1 MEINSI
7 SSQNSNNQPFQST
20 LQKSNQKQQIINCI
34 KQKQKKF
41 TQNLFMENQNEN
53 PVETKGQVEISQNLQ
68 NQESQ
73 LNNEDNEVNT
83 KPEELE
89 EKSEKEKVDNQ
100 SKIDQQIN
108 NQLIEVENQEENE
121 LQQQK
126 QNPVL
131 IGQDNLNIQEY
142 LEKQLERYKK
152 IEAQCVQQK
161 DKKVIKRIMSTLEGQ
176 LEKLKLNN
184 LDQITNDISNFGGI
198 SLIKELEQTEE
209 SFFSQS
215 KIQVHLKEIYKFYSK
230 IFYVRGPSDDFTRI
244 NHESQTLTE
253 GKFMIFCRQFGLID
267 EKIHHIKTQ
276 SSHSK
281 SNRILNDV
289 FATKPNKLV
298 PASQMS
304 HLQEQMRILSF
315 KELNLLFRRINQNQ
329 NEITFINFV
338 LLLKELSKLMYKDQ
352 TRAEIKLFQYMEVD
366 STQFKKKMKSLNIPF
381 ESKDAKG
388 FRKPEG
394 LQLQRF
400 INYST
405 DELKSKRILVEEWKN
420 VKKQELRDKII
431 SQADNSRSKSIF
443 FEPSYIKT
451 NNYRERKLR
460 MIGLDANSN
469 QVVNWEKLDK
479 LDPKLLL
486 HEEFKPE
493 DLIEEDEDEDDKY
506 YLRSYGLSRQKN
518 EDVKKISSI
527 DQKLLKY
534 QLKTESTK
542 RCISNISKIEQKF
555 EGKSSYLKLPRLQ
568 KK

>member
-1 MEINSI
+1 
-7 SSQNSNNQPFQST
+7 
-20 LQKSNQKQQIINCI
+20 
-34 KQKQKKF
+34 
-41 TQNLFMENQNEN
+41 MENQNEN

-73 LNNEDNEVNT
+73 LNNEDNEVIA
-83 KPEELE
+83 KPEGLE
-89 EKSEKEKVDNQ
+89 VKSEKGKVDNK
-100 SKIDQQIN
+100 SKIDEQIN
-108 NQLIEVENQEENE
+108 NQVIVIENQEENE
-121 LQQQK
+121 QQQQQ

-131 IGQDNLNIQEY
+131 IGQENLNIQEY

-176 LEKLKLNN
+176 LEKLKFNN

-215 KIQVHLKEIYKFYSK
+215 KIQVHLKEVYKFYSK
-230 IFYVRGPSDDFTRI
+230 IFFVRGPSDDFTRI

-276 SSHSK
+276 SNHTK

-289 FATKPNKLV
+289 FTTKPNKMV
-298 PASQMS
+298 PASQMN
-304 HLQEQMRILSF
+304 HLQEYMRILSF
-315 KELNLLFRRINQNQ
+315 KELNLLFRRVNQNQ
-329 NEITFINFV
+329 NEITFINFI
-338 LLLKELSKLMYKDQ
+338 LLLKELSKLMYKEDQ
-352 TRAEIKLFQYMEVD
+352 AKAEIKLFQYMEVD

-381 ESKDAKG
+381 ESKDAQG

-400 INYST
+400 VNYST
-405 DELKSKRILVEEWKN
+405 DELKSRRIQVEEWKN
-420 VKKQELRDKII
+420 IKKQELRDKII

-486 HEEFKPE
+486 QEEFKPE

-506 YLRSYGLSRQKN
+506 YQRSYDLSRQKN
-518 EDVKKISSI
+518 EVMKKISSL
-527 DQKLLKY
+527 DQRLLQY

-542 RCISNISKIEQKF
+542 RYIQNISKIEQKF
-555 EGKSSYLKLPRLQ
+555 EIKSSYLKLPRLQ